1 MEVFKVVKLMHK
13 AGAEPPIFTPCH
25 KSQGCLRKQ

>member
-1 MEVFKVVKLMHK
+1 MEVFKVVKVMHK
-13 AGAEPPIFTPCH
+13 AGAEPIFTPCH